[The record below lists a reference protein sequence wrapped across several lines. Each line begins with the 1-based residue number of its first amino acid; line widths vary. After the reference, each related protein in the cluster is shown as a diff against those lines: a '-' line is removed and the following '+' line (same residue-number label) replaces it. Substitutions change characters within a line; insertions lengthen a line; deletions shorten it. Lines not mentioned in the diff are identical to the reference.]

1 MTRKEL
7 SQVYDLKCELKMWEQ
22 KLQELREKSL
32 IGSKE
37 ITDIPFANT
46 GEVHDTTFEY
56 ISKIMEMQ
64 ADIDVFRLNIEK
76 KIEDIEKYIMT
87 LEDSFL
93 RQIIEYRCIQ
103 GKTWKQT
110 AMMIGYGTSGES
122 CRKYFD
128 RRYPKK

>member
-7 SQVYDLKCELKMWEQ
+7 SQVYYLKRELRMWEQ

-37 ITDIPFANT
+37 ITDMPFANT
-46 GEVHDTTFEY
+46 GELHDTTFEY
-56 ISKIMEMQ
+56 ISQIMELQ
-64 ADIDVFRLNIEK
+64 ADIEAFRLNIER
-76 KIEDIEKYIMT
+76 KIEEIEKFIMT

-103 GKTWKQT
+103 GKTWEQT

-128 RRYPKK
+128 RRFPKS